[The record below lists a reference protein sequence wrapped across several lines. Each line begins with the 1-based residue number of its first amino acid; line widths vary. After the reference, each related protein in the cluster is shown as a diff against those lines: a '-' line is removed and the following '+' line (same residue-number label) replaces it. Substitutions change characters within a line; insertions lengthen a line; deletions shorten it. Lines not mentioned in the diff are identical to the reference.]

1 MTEQKRQQVRD
12 FLSLAEQLGGGEL
25 KQKAWSILD
34 HEIKFEFNWEKTTP
48 DELA

>member
-12 FLSLAEQLGGGEL
+12 FLALAEKLGGEEL

-34 HEIKFEFNWEKTTP
+34 YETKFEFNWEKTTP
-48 DELA
+48 DS